1 MGKYFSIAELT
12 KSSTAIKKKINNTP
26 TKEVEN
32 NLNQLI
38 DNILDPLREAWGQ
51 PIIVGSGYR
60 CEALN
65 KAVGGAA
72 HSQHKL
78 GQAADIHTKSDLAED
93 NKKLFELIKQ
103 LKLPF
108 DQLINEYN
116 YNWIHVSYSPR
127 NRRQILNIKY

>member
-26 TKEVEN
+26 TKEVKN

-78 GQAADIHTKSDLAED
+78 GQAADIHTKSDSAED

-127 NRRQILNIKY
+127 NRRQILNIK

>member
-26 TKEVEN
+26 TKEVEY

-78 GQAADIHTKSDLAED
+78 GQAADIHTKSDSKED

-127 NRRQILNIKY
+127 NRRQILNIK

>member
-26 TKEVEN
+26 TKEVEK

-78 GQAADIHTKSDLAED
+78 GQAADIHTKSDSRED

-127 NRRQILNIKY
+127 NRRQILNIK

>member
-26 TKEVEN
+26 TKEVEK

-78 GQAADIHTKSDLAED
+78 GQAADIHTKSDSVED

-127 NRRQILNIKY
+127 NRRQILNIK

>member
-78 GQAADIHTKSDLAED
+78 GQAADIHTKSDSKED

-116 YNWIHVSYSPR
+116 YSWVHVSYSNR
-127 NRRQILNIKY
+127 NRRQILNIK

>member
-1 MGKYFSIAELT
+1 MGIYFSIAELT

-78 GQAADIHTKSDLAED
+78 GQAADIHTKSDSAED

-127 NRRQILNIKY
+127 NRRQILNIK

>member
-65 KAVGGAA
+65 KAVGGTA

-78 GQAADIHTKSDLAED
+78 GQAADIHTKSDSVED

-127 NRRQILNIKY
+127 NRRQILNIK